1 MLQMVICFIIFT
13 SSNTRT
19 DEYGGIENKAR
30 ILFET
35 LDALKDVIDYSK
47 VECLNPSMHGTQ
59 E

>member
-1 MLQMVICFIIFT
+1 MLQMVICFINFLA

-19 DEYGGIENKAR
+19 DEYGGSRNKAR

-47 VECLNPSMHGTQ
+47 VECV
-59 E
+59 

>member
-1 MLQMVICFIIFT
+1 MVICFISFT

-19 DEYGGIENKAR
+19 DEYGGSIENKAR